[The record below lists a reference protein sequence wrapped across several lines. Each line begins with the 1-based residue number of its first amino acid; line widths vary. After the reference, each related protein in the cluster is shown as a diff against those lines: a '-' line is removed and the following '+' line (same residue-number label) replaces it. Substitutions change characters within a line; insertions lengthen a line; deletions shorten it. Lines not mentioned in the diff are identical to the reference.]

1 MSNHENETIKE
12 NIYEEL
18 LDCGYT
24 DEQIERYDM
33 IDLLFY
39 RDKELVDILKS
50 VLPENPAY
58 RLQRVRAVN
67 G

>member
-58 RLQRVRAVN
+58 RLQRVRAAN

>member
-33 IDLLFY
+33 VDLLFY

-58 RLQRVRAVN
+58 TLQKHRV
-67 G
+67 

>member
-1 MSNHENETIKE
+1 MSNHENEIIKE
-12 NIYEEL
+12 NLYEEL

>member
-33 IDLLFY
+33 VDLLFY

-58 RLQRVRAVN
+58 TLQKQRV
-67 G
+67 

>member
-58 RLQRVRAVN
+58 TLQKQRV
-67 G
+67 

>member
-1 MSNHENETIKE
+1 MSNHENEIIKE
-12 NIYEEL
+12 NLYEEL
-18 LDCGYT
+18 VDCGYT

-33 IDLLFY
+33 VSDLFY

-58 RLQRVRAVN
+58 TLQKKRVN

>member
-1 MSNHENETIKE
+1 MSNHENEIIKE

-33 IDLLFY
+33 VSDLFY

-58 RLQRVRAVN
+58 TLQKHRV
-67 G
+67 

>member
-1 MSNHENETIKE
+1 MSNNENETIKE
-12 NIYEEL
+12 NLYEEL

-33 IDLLFY
+33 VNLLFY
-39 RDKELVDILKS
+39 KDKELVDILRS

-58 RLQRVRAVN
+58 TLQRGAV
-67 G
+67 

>member
-1 MSNHENETIKE
+1 MSNHENDTLKE

-18 LDCGYT
+18 VECGYS
-24 DEQIERYDM
+24 DEQIERYEMVSD
-33 IDLLFY
+33 LFY

-50 VLPENPAY
+50 VLPDNPAY
-58 RLQRVRAVN
+58 TLQKKRVN

>member
-12 NIYEEL
+12 NLYEEL

>member
-33 IDLLFY
+33 VDLLFY
-39 RDKELVDILKS
+39 SCLLYTSDAADD
-50 VLPENPAY
+50 
-58 RLQRVRAVN
+58 
-67 G
+67 